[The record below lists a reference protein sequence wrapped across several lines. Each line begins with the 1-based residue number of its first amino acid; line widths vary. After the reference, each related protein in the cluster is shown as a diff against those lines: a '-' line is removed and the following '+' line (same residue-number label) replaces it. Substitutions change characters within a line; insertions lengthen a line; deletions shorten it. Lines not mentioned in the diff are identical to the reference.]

1 MPCFSGAEV
10 RAVHRHAQFSLFFF
24 FLTKFN
30 PGQLYRLG
38 GHNHPPQ
45 AQAGPELA
53 LELRSV
59 PLVFRPQRPGCTAAC
74 PPRAQVLAAE
84 SHRTCTTPKRRPRTP
99 TVASP
104 TPAASPPRPSRQQP
118 SRDADG
124 TNPLGRL
131 VEEKEDS
138 GTGNPLVSSESACAL
153 STLRVYV
160 TIRAACRPAPGFA
173 GRHVGSW
180 RE

>member
-1 MPCFSGAEV
+1 M
-10 RAVHRHAQFSLFFF
+10 QLYKTLFFAARQ
-24 FLTKFN
+24 
-30 PGQLYRLG
+30 GQG
-38 GHNHPPQ
+38 ATEVQ
-45 AQAGPELA
+45 AASAALA
-53 LELRSV
+53 IHYLQV
-59 PLVFRPQRPGCTAAC
+59 ADQV
-74 PPRAQVLAAE
+74 PRAA
-84 SHRTCTTPKRRPRTP
+84 P
-99 TVASP
+99 TMTAPHSFSM
-104 TPAASPPRPSRQQP
+104 PAGILTGPLKPVSNCERLHLSPPRPSRQQP